1 MKKIALLLVLLT
13 LSAITAI
20 SANGY
25 IKANLDQ
32 SRYVLTL
39 DDYLSPKMEDPKT
52 FEDFGGV
59 RFYYCK
65 LTVLVGYSW

>member
-1 MKKIALLLVLLT
+1 MKKIALFLVVLVL
-13 LSAITAI
+13 STALY
-20 SANGY
+20 ANGY
-25 IKANLDQ
+25 VKVDLDR

-39 DDYLSPKMEDPKT
+39 DDYLSPKREDPKT

-59 RFYYCK
+59 RFYYCR